1 MVVNLITIRSSE
13 FHVVLF
19 NVAILLY
26 LETLFQTNGNGLK
39 IEQSKNNKTNTNKKT
54 FLICVKM
61 TKFILMS
68 VGKRPSR
75 T

>member
-39 IEQSKNNKTNTNKKT
+39 TEQNNNNK
-54 FLICVKM
+54 
-61 TKFILMS
+61 
-68 VGKRPSR
+68 
-75 T
+75 